1 VRLDINISILEWMRL
16 IERLLGGYQKAP
28 QQKSSLTFT
37 CESPTMSIQL
47 KSPTLA
53 PQKTFRQGLHSCY
66 TMSYDQTS
74 YEKYLHTSTGHL
86 QSLHSLKRVDP
97 LSHQRVVQ

>member
-1 VRLDINISILEWMRL
+1 MDEAY
-16 IERLLGGYQKAP
+16 ERLLGGYQKAL

-53 PQKTFRQGLHSCY
+53 PQKTFRQGLHFCY

-74 YEKYLHTSTGHL
+74 FEKYLYTPAIIFSLFILFRGSILFLTS
-86 QSLHSLKRVDP
+86 VW
-97 LSHQRVVQ
+97 